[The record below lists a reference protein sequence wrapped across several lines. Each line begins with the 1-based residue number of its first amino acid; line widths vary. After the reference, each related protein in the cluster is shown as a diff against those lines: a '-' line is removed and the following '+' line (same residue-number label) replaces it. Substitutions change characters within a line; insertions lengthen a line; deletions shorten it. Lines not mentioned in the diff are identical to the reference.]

1 MELTAKD
8 VISLILP
15 FVLNALRTLI
25 QLLMVHAK
33 LSVLNNTFITIKLQ
47 IVVNHA

>member
-1 MELTAKD
+1 VQLTAKD
-8 VISLILP
+8 VIPLILP

-47 IVVNHA
+47 IVANLA